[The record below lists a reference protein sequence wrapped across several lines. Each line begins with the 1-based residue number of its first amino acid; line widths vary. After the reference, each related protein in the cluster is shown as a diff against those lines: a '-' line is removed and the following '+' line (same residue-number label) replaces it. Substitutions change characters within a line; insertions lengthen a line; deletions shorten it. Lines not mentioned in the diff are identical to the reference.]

1 MSFFNDIKVLIVL
14 DIIYGVM
21 FIVKRRIF
29 NKEIVIKV
37 IFGERKWVS
46 IEYTYIS
53 NVNIEI
59 LN

>member
-21 FIVKRRIF
+21 FIVKCRIF

>member
-37 IFGERKWVS
+37 IFGERKWVL

>member
-46 IEYTYIS
+46 IEYMYIS